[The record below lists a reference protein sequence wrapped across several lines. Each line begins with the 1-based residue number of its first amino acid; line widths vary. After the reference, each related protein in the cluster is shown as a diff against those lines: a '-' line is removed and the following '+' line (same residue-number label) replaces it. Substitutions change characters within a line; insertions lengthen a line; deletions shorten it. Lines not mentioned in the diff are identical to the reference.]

1 MRLLR
6 IPALLSA
13 LILVLALAL
22 FGCAQPSAT
31 PTPDDDAGHVADE
44 EADHDEGE
52 EAHEDDEAAHDED
65 EAHEDVILTGAAL
78 RGQEVFN
85 TVGCVACHGL
95 NAEGTAIAPALS
107 GHTEG
112 QVRRQARAPV
122 GIMPV
127 FPPDKV
133 SAAQLDD
140 LVAYITGLGEGHAHQ
155 REGGDIGAEM
165 QMHHWMALFAIEDG
179 GIDEGRHHIQHIIE
193 LTEGEHRA
201 RMQTVL
207 TELDAGQDHEAAH
220 TIEEMLAGV
229 LENGASGGTMHLK
242 LALSSVRIDDADGA
256 FHHME
261 HFIEAVGTT
270 EREAGEAV
278 MTLIQADDHMQ
289 AEHDLVE
296 LLEAMG
302 ATVEDEDMDMGGM
315 DMEGTA
321 HEEETPTP

>member
-1 MRLLR
+1 MRQIR

-13 LILVLALAL
+13 LILIIVFVT
-22 FGCAQPSAT
+22 FGCAEPAVT
-31 PTPDDDAGHVADE
+31 PTPDEDAGHVADE

-52 EAHEDDEAAHDED
+52 EAHED
-65 EAHEDVILTGAAL
+65 VILTGAAL

-85 TVGCVACHGL
+85 SVGCVACHGQD
-95 NAEGTAIAPALS
+95 AEGTTIAPALS
-107 GHTEG
+107 GHTEK

-133 SAAQLDD
+133 SAAQLND
-140 LVAYITGLGEGHAHQ
+140 LVAYIASLGEGHAHQ

-179 GIDEGRHHIQHIIE
+179 GIDEGRHHIQHIID
-193 LTEGEHRA
+193 LTEGEHQA
-201 RMQTVL
+201 RMQGVL
-207 TELDAGQDHEAAH
+207 TELEAGNNHEAAH

-229 LENGASGGTMHLK
+229 LESGASSGTMHLR

-261 HFIEAVGTT
+261 HFVEIADPTGH
-270 EREAGEAV
+270 EAGEAV
-278 MTLIQADDHMQ
+278 MTLVQAGVLTA
-289 AEHDLVE
+289 AEHELVE
-296 LLEAMG
+296 LLEAIG
-302 ATVEDEDMDMGGM
+302 AAVAEEPEHEEGM

-321 HEEETPTP
+321 NEEETPTP